1 MLEHYEIN
9 WKNKS
14 FISLGLL
21 QLTILND
28 DNDDD
33 GDDDGDNA
41 GDTGYAADDDVDD
54 ANTTTVTLHAGH

>member
-1 MLEHYEIN
+1 MKMLEHYEIN

-28 DNDDD
+28 DNDD
-33 GDDDGDNA
+33 GG
-41 GDTGYAADDDVDD
+41 DDVDD
-54 ANTTTVTLHAGH
+54 ANTTTVALNAGH